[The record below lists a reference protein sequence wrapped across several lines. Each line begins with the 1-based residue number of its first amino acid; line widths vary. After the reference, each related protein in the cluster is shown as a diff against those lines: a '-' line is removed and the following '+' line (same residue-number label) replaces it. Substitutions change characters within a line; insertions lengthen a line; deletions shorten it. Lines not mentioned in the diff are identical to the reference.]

1 MVELGGELRT
11 TPLKPDRKA
20 WKVGVINPLNPS
32 VFIHIFYSD
41 NHESFAMATSGDYMN
56 IRIFNDEKYS
66 HTIDSNALPR
76 EFKKKSVSV
85 ISTNTMKADALATA
99 LNAMELNQAIIFAD
113 KNNIKALF
121 VTEQDNEAKL
131 IFSKELQKVKI

>member
-1 MVELGGELRT
+1 MMRNT
-11 TPLKPDRKA
+11 
-20 WKVGVINPLNPS
+20 
-32 VFIHIFYSD
+32 
-41 NHESFAMATSGDYMN
+41 
-56 IRIFNDEKYS
+56 S

-121 VTEQDNEAKL
+121 VTEEDNEAQIN
-131 IFSKELQKVKI
+131 IF